1 MNFVSIA
8 RIFLKQHS
16 QSKRLISTWDNSK
29 VLNWLDS
36 NGLGKYKKEFNRVDG
51 LILTSPSFDIKR
63 YLPAVDDWD
72 AIKLNSLIIQET
84 EREKKKELKKEL
96 NEELKIKKQE
106 SKEEKLRNA
115 KSITIID
122 SKEDCTET
130 RTIVKIYSNE
140 TLNQILSKMNGKGLE
155 KVDITIIAFFT

>member
-84 EREKKKELKKEL
+84 EREKKMVLM
-96 NEELKIKKQE
+96 EELKIKNQE

-140 TLNQILSKMNGKGLE
+140 TLNQFYQN
-155 KVDITIIAFFT
+155 

>member
-1 MNFVSIA
+1 MNLVSIA
-8 RIFLKQHS
+8 RIFPKQLS
-16 QSKRLISTWDNSK
+16 QSKRLISKWDNSK
-29 VLNWLDS
+29 VLNWLDC
-36 NGLGKYKKEFNRVDG
+36 NGLCKYNKEFNRVDG

-84 EREKKKELKKEL
+84 EREKKMVLM
-96 NEELKIKKQE
+96 EELKIKNQE

-140 TLNQILSKMNGKGLE
+140 TLNQIYQN
-155 KVDITIIAFFT
+155 